1 MLPHNLW
8 KVKVQIT
15 AGCAPDGR
23 LVELLWCP
31 SASQS
36 LASGASSLSIRG
48 WRSTAAITKLS
59 PSVGW
64 VVEEIKLNYSLANPS
79 IYSCCH
85 IKLCIVSVKMS
96 LSELLW
102 YNQFERFQPPH
113 PHPAGG
119 GVRPNLTNPPP
130 GSATANRTGRHTDKR
145 EWTYYYAVSRFI
157 AGGDKYLPHIEDL
170 YSPDQIQPVA

>member
-1 MLPHNLW
+1 MLPQNLW

-15 AGCAPDGR
+15 ASCAPDGH

-36 LASGASSLSIRG
+36 LAWGTSFLSIWG

-64 VVEEIKLNYSLANPS
+64 VVDEIKLNYSLANTIPFN
-79 IYSCCH
+79 IFVLLY
-85 IKLCIVSVKMS
+85 IRLYTVSVTMC

-102 YNQFERFQPPH
+102 HNQFERFQLPH
-113 PHPAGG
+113 PDPAVGG
-119 GVRPNLTNPPP
+119 GFVRTQRTPLDPPLSFDI
-130 GSATANRTGRHTDKR
+130 SATGEDRHFK
-145 EWTYYYAVSRFI
+145 F
-157 AGGDKYLPHIEDL
+157 GG
-170 YSPDQIQPVA
+170 